1 MSKWAEENARNRS
14 QAAKMSFSKLPR
26 SNNITT
32 AAATAAATSSSS
44 EAESRSFEAPT
55 VRPRFDS
62 TKTSHRLRE
71 GLPTQL
77 PSFSMS
83 SIRKGRRS
91 IFKELGLGDGHE
103 YENDPHYREQSAVT
117 RRITQQEF
125 NEITGLGFEQHAS
138 PHGRRTRRDSS
149 DDEGGDE
156 PRTRLGWLSK
166 LSPKRPKIKSAAGAP
181 PSAVSGLH
189 RLSMIALLIAVFIP
203 AISYRHGYEK
213 VEISGADAGV
223 IPTTRPE
230 IVLDSRADSP
240 VDVCLRWAHQSAM
253 VNGTIYIYGGQAKTE
268 GGQKQNTWK
277 GIDNNLLILDT
288 TKSWKISSPSMT
300 GLPKPS
306 GPPAVSLGYLWNDYN
321 NLFLYG
327 GEFAD
332 NPYTEPEPYSTWKY
346 DITAKSWTEY
356 NNPKT
361 SAGNASE
368 PEGIPIQRAGEG
380 AGVSVPE
387 LGRSWYFGGH
397 LDLATTQ
404 GWSNQIDR
412 VYLKGLL
419 EFTHPGY
426 ANNGVNSLRAAGAG
440 EGGAYRNITE
450 GGIQDSTGFTE
461 RADGQLVFVPGWGPS
476 GILLGL
482 GGGSTANKDSTA
494 EFASMKTIDVY
505 DIESSVWYHQETRGE
520 APGVRVNPCA
530 VVFSAPDASS
540 FNIYLYGGQNLLPT
554 QYTDLW
560 ILTVPSFT
568 WIKVDIEKDG
578 QPPARAGH
586 TCHARDGQM
595 IVVGGYIGQTNNC
608 DGAGIYNFNASSLK
622 WQDQFGAADH
632 PADISPD
639 NTILADSYGYRVPDI
654 VQSVIGGHSDGGA
667 TATHPASGPATG
679 GPFATGKPPVFTVTA
694 SGGSTAT
701 VTSSP
706 NGSSNGSNNGASS
719 GPKGGLIAAGV
730 IAGVL
735 GALAL
740 YLGFC
745 AWLYRRQVA
754 AYKKHMLAANRYSGT
769 VIPEDGGDGVDHG
782 YDHDFNN
789 TTYGG
794 AGAALAGTGGGAAA
808 IKEKLRKNRR
818 PGGSSSGES
827 GAAREQFGWVGQRP
841 DNSANQPFLSEP
853 KWLSEDPSPGAS
865 SSAAA
870 GTSSS
875 RKYSSSDKAPRPS
888 EDRNPWGWFE
898 SPSSGG
904 GGGVSRNKSSA
915 TRSTASGNSTEGLLD
930 GREPNFFSVVL
941 GPRRALRVVN
951 GMEE

>member
-1 MSKWAEENARNRS
+1 MSP
-14 QAAKMSFSKLPR
+14 AASTSFNKLLPR
-26 SNNITT
+26 SNNPI
-32 AAATAAATSSSS
+32 SSSS
-44 EAESRSFEAPT
+44 GVENRPEAPSS
-55 VRPRFDS
+55 RPRFDS

-71 GLPTQL
+71 GLPQQL

-91 IFKELGLGDGHE
+91 MFKEIGLSDDDEFGNDHYGERSSSSTASRMMTEREFHE
-103 YENDPHYREQSAVT
+103 
-117 RRITQQEF
+117 I
-125 NEITGLGFEQHAS
+125 IGLSFEDQHAS
-138 PHGRRTRRDSS
+138 PPRPRERRDSS
-149 DDEGGDE
+149 DDEGGDDMSK
-156 PRTRLGWLSK
+156 TRLGWLSK

-203 AISYRHGYEK
+203 AISYRNGYEK

-223 IPTTRPE
+223 IPVKRD
-230 IVLDSRADSP
+230 IVLDTRADSP

-268 GGQKQNTWK
+268 GDQKQNTWN
-277 GIDNNLLILDT
+277 NNLLILDT
-288 TKSWKISSPSMT
+288 TKSWEISSPAMT
-300 GLPKPS
+300 GLARPS

-332 NPYTEPEPYSTWKY
+332 NPYVEPEPYSTWKY
-346 DITAKSWTEY
+346 DIAAKSWIEF

-368 PEGIPIQRAGEG
+368 PAGVPIQRAGEG
-380 AGVSVPE
+380 AGISVPE

-412 VYLKGLL
+412 VYLRGLL

-426 ANNGVNSLRAAGAG
+426 ANDGVDSLHASGAG

-450 GGIQDSTGFTE
+450 GGIQDSSGFTE

-494 EFASMKTIDVY
+494 EFASMSTIDVY
-505 DIESSVWYHQETRGE
+505 DIQTSVWYHQETRGE
-520 APGVRVNPCA
+520 APPVRVNPCA

-540 FNIYLYGGQNLLPT
+540 FNIYLYGGQNLLPVAGQT

-578 QPPARAGH
+578 EPPARAGH

-595 IVVGGYIGQTNNC
+595 IVVGGYIGQTTQC
-608 DGAGIYNFNASSLK
+608 DGAGVYNFNASSLK
-622 WQDQFGAADH
+622 WQNQFAAADH
-632 PADISPD
+632 PADLSPD
-639 NTILADSYGYRVPDI
+639 NTILADSYGYQVPDV
-654 VQSVIGGHSDGGA
+654 VQSVIGGNSDGGA
-667 TATHPASGPATG
+667 TATHPASGPASD
-679 GPFATGKPPVFTVTA
+679 GPFATGKPP
-694 SGGSTAT
+694 SSHGAT
-701 VTSSP
+701 VTSLPPGVNSDGSP
-706 NGSSNGSNNGASS
+706 SGGA
-719 GPKGGLIAAGV
+719 PKGGLIAAGV
-730 IAGVL
+730 VAGVL
-735 GALAL
+735 GVAAL

-745 AWLYRRQVA
+745 AWLYRRQVT
-754 AYKKHMLAANRYSGT
+754 AYKKHMLAASRYSGT
-769 VIPEDGGDGVDHG
+769 VIPEEGGDAADNGIA
-782 YDHDFNN
+782 HDFSS

-794 AGAALAGTGGGAAA
+794 AGAALAGTGGAAA
-808 IKEKLRKNRR
+808 IKEKLRKNKRS
-818 PGGSSSGES
+818 GGSSGGES
-827 GAAREQFGWVGQRP
+827 AREQFGWVGQQQQQQRG
-841 DNSANQPFLSEP
+841 DHGANQPFLNEP
-853 KWLSEDPSPGAS
+853 KWGLSDDTSPGNTAS
-865 SSAAA
+865 SSH
-870 GTSSS
+870 
-875 RKYSSSDKAPRPS
+875 KYSSSNKTPRPS

-898 SPSSGG
+898 SPGSGQT

-915 TRSTASGNSTEGLLD
+915 TRSTASGHSTDGLLD

-951 GMEE
+951 GMED

>member
-1 MSKWAEENARNRS
+1 
-14 QAAKMSFSKLPR
+14 MSFSKLPPR

-149 DDEGGDE
+149 DDEGGDDPGRDWGGFRSCRQNG
-156 PRTRLGWLSK
+156 PRS
-166 LSPKRPKIKSAAGAP
+166 SPLPVRHP
-181 PSAVSGLH
+181 PL
-189 RLSMIALLIAVFIP
+189 
-203 AISYRHGYEK
+203 YRHGYEK

-346 DITAKSWTEY
+346 DIAAKSWTEY

-368 PEGIPIQRAGEG
+368 PE
-380 AGVSVPE
+380 
-387 LGRSWYFGGH
+387 GRSWYFGGH

-540 FNIYLYGGQNLLPT
+540 FNIYLYGGQNLLPVAGQT

-595 IVVGGYIGQTNNC
+595 IV
-608 DGAGIYNFNASSLK
+608 DR
-622 WQDQFGAADH
+622 FGAADH

>member
-1 MSKWAEENARNRS
+1 
-14 QAAKMSFSKLPR
+14 MSFSKLPPR
-26 SNNITT
+26 SNH
-32 AAATAAATSSSS
+32 TSSSPD
-44 EAESRSFEAPT
+44 AENRPEAPSP
-55 VRPRFDS
+55 RPRFDS

-71 GLPTQL
+71 GLPQQL

-91 IFKELGLGDGHE
+91 IFKEIGLGDDHE
-103 YENDPHYREQSAVT
+103 CENDHYGERSSSTASRMMTERE
-117 RRITQQEF
+117 F
-125 NEITGLGFEQHAS
+125 HEITGLSFEDQHSSS
-138 PHGRRTRRDSS
+138 PRSRERRDSS
-149 DDEGGDE
+149 DDEGRDDM
-156 PRTRLGWLSK
+156 PKTRLGWLSK

-213 VEISGADAGV
+213 AEISGADAGV
-223 IPTTRPE
+223 IPVKRD
-230 IVLDSRADSP
+230 IVLDTRADSP

-253 VNGTIYIYGGQAKTE
+253 VNGTIYIYGGQAKTQ
-268 GGQKQNTWK
+268 GDQKQNTWN
-277 GIDNNLLILDT
+277 NNLLILDT
-288 TKSWKISSPSMT
+288 TKSWEISSPAMT
-300 GLPKPS
+300 GLAKPS

-332 NPYTEPEPYSTWKY
+332 NPYTEPEPYATWKY
-346 DITAKSWTEY
+346 DIAATSWTEY
-356 NNPKT
+356 STPKT

-368 PEGIPIQRAGEG
+368 PADVPIQRAGEG

-426 ANNGVNSLRAAGAG
+426 ANNGVDSLHASGAG
-440 EGGAYRNITE
+440 DGGAYRNITE
-450 GGIQDSTGFTE
+450 GGIQDSSGFTE

-494 EFASMKTIDVY
+494 EFASMSTIDVY
-505 DIESSVWYHQETRGE
+505 DIETSEWYHQQTRGE

-540 FNIYLYGGQNLLPT
+540 FNIYLYGGQNLLPVAGQT

-578 QPPARAGH
+578 EPPARAGH

-595 IVVGGYIGQTNNC
+595 IVVGGYIGQTTQC
-608 DGAGIYNFNASSLK
+608 DGAGVYNFNASSLK
-622 WQDQFGAADH
+622 WQDQFAAADH

-639 NTILADSYGYRVPDI
+639 NSILADSYGYQVPDV

-667 TATHPASGPATG
+667 TATHPASGPASD

-694 SGGSTAT
+694 PGGGAT
-701 VTSSP
+701 VTSLPPGVNSDGSP
-706 NGSSNGSNNGASS
+706 SGGA
-719 GPKGGLIAAGV
+719 PKGGLIAAGV
-730 IAGVL
+730 VAGVL
-735 GALAL
+735 GVAAL

-745 AWLYRRQVA
+745 AWLYRRQRRRHPEEGEVA
-754 AYKKHMLAANRYSGT
+754 DDGLA
-769 VIPEDGGDGVDHG
+769 
-782 YDHDFNN
+782 HDFAN

-794 AGAALAGTGGGAAA
+794 ASAALAGTGGAAA
-808 IKEKLRKNRR
+808 IKEKLRKNKRC
-818 PGGSSSGES
+818 GSSSGES
-827 GAAREQFGWVGQRP
+827 GQQREQFGWVGPRA
-841 DNSANQPFLSEP
+841 DKNNNGGNGGSNQPFLSEP
-853 KWLSEDPSPGAS
+853 KWMS
-865 SSAAA
+865 SSA
-870 GTSSS
+870 
-875 RKYSSSDKAPRPS
+875 DEPS
-888 EDRNPWGWFE
+888 PL
-898 SPSSGG
+898 SGG
-904 GGGVSRNKSSA
+904 GAANSSSHNTAAATRRRGRARTGTRGAGSRARARATRACPGTRAARRAARRAGTRRTGCWTGASPTSSA
-915 TRSTASGNSTEGLLD
+915 WCWGPG
-930 GREPNFFSVVL
+930 GRC
-941 GPRRALRVVN
+941 GW
-951 GMEE
+951 